1 MNPRLIAHPHVL
13 QVSWLFPP
21 AGRQKGDGRNLW
33 LFSNEITRKYRS
45 CRRLQL
51 DHAQILSLVQIVVE
65 IVHSSCDQAEG
76 RNDLPVQ
83 KEMRLV
89 LLSAVLHLSAAFNA
103 APLAHLPAKRVPSE
117 SPTAMMS
124 LPALASVANTGLYIA
139 LGSVAA
145 NGLMASIPRLVAGEQ
160 FTNAQYGDL
169 AINTVFFLVAANF
182 LAKSAGIIGR
192 VNYAS
197 LEGLEDHLD
206 DKVRTRSYAREA
218 GERALAGEV
227 ASLSKDGRYDVAT
240 FAGGCFWGTELHFQ
254 RVPGVIATCVG
265 YTQGASNAPNYEQVC
280 SGLSGHT
287 EATQLIFDPE
297 VCSYESLCSKLF
309 STIPDATQL
318 NRVGNDRGT
327 QYRHGVSS
335 HASASPTAQVQMP
348 PLLLRVSLASSL
360 DSHRYLHAHGRAG
373 GGGEAGARH

>member
-1 MNPRLIAHPHVL
+1 LSKL
-13 QVSWLFPP
+13 LS
-21 AGRQKGDGRNLW
+21 
-33 LFSNEITRKYRS
+33 RS
-45 CRRLQL
+45 FTAL
-51 DHAQILSLVQIVVE
+51 ATK
-65 IVHSSCDQAEG
+65 AEG